1 MTKYVKVDWPESQ
14 KFSEYKEC
22 YIAIPNDREDYTP
35 IGNIYMVPE
44 DLYNKLTFPETY
56 KNKLDALAKV
66 KEEYSRANEYTIT
79 KSE

>member
-22 YIAIPNDREDYTP
+22 YIAILNDREDYTP

-44 DLYNKLTFPETY
+44 DLYNKVMYE
-56 KNKLDALAKV
+56 KD
-66 KEEYSRANEYTIT
+66 
-79 KSE
+79 